1 MAKTMVNVKD
11 EVADEIIDFLDA
23 CELHGRTIS
32 TVDDVVLDLE
42 AHDKGRRTVTYEARY
57 LKALFIKIVG
67 A

>member
-1 MAKTMVNVKD
+1 MANSMGNVKD
-11 EVADEIIDFLDA
+11 EVADEIVDVLDA

-42 AHDKGRRTVTYEARY
+42 AHDKGRRTVTCEARY

>member
-1 MAKTMVNVKD
+1 MVKVKD
-11 EVADEIIDFLDA
+11 ELADEIFDFLDA

-32 TVDDVVLDLE
+32 TVIDVVLDLE
-42 AHDKGRRTVTYEARY
+42 AQDKGRRTVTSEARY